1 MTEQNNI
8 ESIQRLIDMTAAFLK
23 MSAEEIRSPQGLP
36 DRWETTIE
44 MFARKANQY
53 EQPALIKYL
62 TSCEENE
69 ERRGLLIELL
79 RLNEE
84 LTRRDLEIVSARA
97 SECGHENTMSESMR
111 NTMETYRTI
120 LKV

>member
-8 ESIQRLIDMTAAFLK
+8 ENIQRLIDMTAAFLK

-53 EQPALIKYL
+53 ELPALVEYL

-69 ERRGLLIELL
+69 DRRGLLIELL

-84 LTRRDLEIVSARA
+84 LTRRDLKIVSARA

-111 NTMETYRTI
+111 NTMETYRAI